1 MGLPKQ
7 KTHIFYLNSTIQR
20 TVTIMKKTNIS
31 AITMVT
37 FALILGGC
45 ATSSSTTNTNSADKE
60 PATSVSATT
69 EIKQS
74 GAATPTYKDKQLVG
88 YNFQKGFAVP
98 AKIGNFF
105 GFSYSATQ
113 HLTMTNGVTKA
124 KVYKTLPVVI
134 QVNHPE
140 INGSTS
146 SQWNDTLYFGRD
158 NYAMWQFESDAE
170 LVTGKWTIAVK
181 LNGEKIAEKNFFV
194 QVPPKMPAK
203 ITQVC
208 HAQIELFPKQLQQAH
223 SQCCDGGDGAACYT
237 FAWRGLEYIKDTKG
251 AQLYYAK
258 GCELGDISSCRTAAK
273 MTTDEQQKLDF
284 FNKACDLEDIESCI
298 DAGREL

>member
-1 MGLPKQ
+1 
-7 KTHIFYLNSTIQR
+7 
-20 TVTIMKKTNIS
+20 MKNIKIS
-31 AITMVT
+31 AITMLTLSIV
-37 FALILGGC
+37 LSGC
-45 ATSSSTTNTNSADKE
+45 AASSSTITADNE
-60 PATSVSATT
+60 HNAPTANVSATT
-69 EIKQS
+69 KIKQS
-74 GAATPTYKDKQLVG
+74 GAATPAYKNKLLVG

-105 GFSYSATQ
+105 GFSFSATQ
-113 HLTMTNGVTKA
+113 HLTMTNGVTTSE
-124 KVYKTLPVVI
+124 VYKTLPIVI
-134 QVNHPE
+134 EVNHPE
-140 INGSTS
+140 INGSIS
-146 SQWNDTLYFGRD
+146 SHWNDTLYFGRD

-181 LNGEKIAEKNFFV
+181 LNGETIAEKNFFV

-223 SQCCDGGDGAACYT
+223 SQCCDGGDGTACYT
-237 FAWRGLEYIKDTKG
+237 FAWRGLERIKDTKG

-273 MTTDEQQKLDF
+273 MTTDEQEKLEF
-284 FNKACDLEDIESCI
+284 FNKACDLKDIESCI
-298 DAGREL
+298 DAGRDL